1 MSKTKE
7 AFTNNDILVKCLGV
21 ALKEKR
27 TTIKEVKSI
36 EKQLKREFPYV
47 EYDFSSLYGKKAKE
61 VLPEEPDEVEDED
74 ETEDDE

>member
-21 ALKEKR
+21 ALKERR
-27 TTIKEVKSI
+27 TTIKEVKKI

-61 VLPEEPDEVEDED
+61 VHIEEPDEVEDED

>member
-27 TTIKEVKSI
+27 TTIKEVKAI

-74 ETEDDE
+74 EAEEDE

>member
-7 AFTNNDILVKCLGV
+7 ALTNNEILVKCLGT
-21 ALKEKR
+21 ALKERK
-27 TTIKEVKSI
+27 TTIKEVKAI

-61 VLPEEPDEVEDED
+61 VDAEPDEVEED